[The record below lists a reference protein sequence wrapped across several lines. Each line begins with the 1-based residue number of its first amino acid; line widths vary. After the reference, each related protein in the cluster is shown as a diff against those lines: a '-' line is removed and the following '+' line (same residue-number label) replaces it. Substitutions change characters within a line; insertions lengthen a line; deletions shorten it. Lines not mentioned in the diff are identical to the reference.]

1 MSNYREL
8 VEERLRFNLLP
19 KGQYIEVETPKRT
32 IVLHHTAG
40 GSADSSISGWIKD
53 VSPVATPVI
62 IDRDGSIVQSYP
74 SKYWAYSLGVAT
86 ANYTQ
91 LEKQSI
97 PIEIASYGYL
107 TPRNG
112 TMFNAY
118 GGQVKN
124 ENVCK
129 LNTPFRGQLYFEK
142 YTDEQIESVRRLMLY
157 WGEKYGIDLTYKP
170 EMWDVS
176 KNALRGDG
184 GVWSHTSYRADKTD
198 VFPQPE
204 LIEMLKG
211 LKK

>member
-1 MSNYREL
+1 MDNFSL
-8 VEERLRFNLLP
+8 VSERLRQHPLP
-19 KGQYIEVETPKRT
+19 KGQYIEVESPKKT

-40 GSADSSISGWIKD
+40 GSADSSIAGWIKD
-53 VSPVATPVI
+53 LSPVATPVV
-62 IDRDGSIVQSYP
+62 IDRDGTIVQCYP

-107 TPRNG
+107 TPRHGN
-112 TMFNAY
+112 MYNAY
-118 GGQVKN
+118 GSFIHSDR
-124 ENVCK
+124 VCK
-129 LNTPFRGQLYFEK
+129 LDKPFRGQLYFEK
-142 YTDEQIESVRRLMLY
+142 YTDDQIESVRRLMLY
-157 WGEKYGIDLTYKP
+157 WGEKYNIDLTYNP

-176 KNALRGDG
+176 KRALRGDG
-184 GVWSHTSYRADKTD
+184 GVWTHNSYRADKSD

-204 LIEMLKG
+204 LIEMLQK